1 MFVRSLRERT
11 VRQEYGLFVAQGDK
25 LIAELMG
32 AGMSVERL
40 FVQQNSA
47 LGSLA
52 HAEICTKEQM
62 ERMSTL
68 KSAPSSL
75 ALVKMPFAA
84 KSKRRK
90 GLTLVLDGVQDPGNL
105 GTIIRLAHW
114 WGVQQIY
121 CSDSCA
127 DCYCSKV
134 IQSTMGAI
142 AAVEVIYGDLV
153 DFLKGVRSED
163 VPVYGTFLR
172 QSSSLYESQLAPND
186 AVIVM
191 GSEGQGISV
200 EVEALVSHRIFIPP
214 YPEDAPAAESLNV
227 AVATTVVVSE
237 FRRQITQN
245 K

>member
-1 MFVRSLRERT
+1 MFVRSLRERS
-11 VRQEYGLFVAQGDK
+11 VRTKEGMFVAQGDK
-25 LIAELMG
+25 LIEELAG

-47 LGSLA
+47 LSSLA
-52 HAEICTKEQM
+52 HAEICTSEQM
-62 ERMSTL
+62 GRMSTL
-68 KSAPSSL
+68 KSAPLSL

-84 KSKRRK
+84 KSKRRR

-127 DCYCSKV
+127 DCYSSKV

-142 AAVEVIYGDLV
+142 AAVEVVYGDLV
-153 DFLKGVRSED
+153 GLLERLRAEG

-214 YPEDAPAAESLNV
+214 YPAHAPAAESLNV